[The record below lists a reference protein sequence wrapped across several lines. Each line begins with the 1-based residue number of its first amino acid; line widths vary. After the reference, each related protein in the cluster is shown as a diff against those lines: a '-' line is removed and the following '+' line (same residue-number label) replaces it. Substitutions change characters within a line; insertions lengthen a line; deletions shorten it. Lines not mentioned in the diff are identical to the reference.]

1 MILHIIEPTLN
12 SYAGHCHSLV
22 QAIAQAVPDELA
34 CIWAGRD
41 SGKFWQSKCQIKPY
55 FFRSLRKIQSYFLYK
70 RLLKTP
76 GKLLLSTAGTS
87 DLLMLCWAARGQIPK
102 GKVYLY
108 VHWVGT
114 KASKATRLARVA
126 KKQPNLEIMCTTAS
140 ATDFFRDLGFRA
152 VTVAYPQAMDA
163 RGPAQSASFDH
174 LLFAGAARMDKG
186 FAKIADLVEDL
197 ACVQAQW
204 PFWVQT
210 SATHQDKQGNDI
222 AHQIERLIQARY
234 TFLKLLD
241 KTLSPEGYQA
251 LFSGA
256 ISIQPY
262 SETDFLDRVSGVT
275 LDALAAGCPVIVTAN
290 TWLGRVVLKHNA
302 GVATRDLSPAALR
315 VAIQM
320 VLSDYSGYSRR
331 AAIAGQALR
340 QEHSAVSMMAVIFP
354 TTGESVAQS
363 LT

>member
-22 QAIAQAVPDELA
+22 QAIAQAVPGEQA
-34 CIWAGRD
+34 CIWAGKD
-41 SGKFWQSKCQIKPY
+41 SGRFWQSKGQIKPY
-55 FFRSLRKIQSYFLYK
+55 FYRSLRKIQSYFLYR

-87 DLLMLCWAARGQIPK
+87 DLLMLCWAANGHIPK
-102 GKVYLY
+102 DKVYLY
-108 VHWVGT
+108 VHWLGT
-114 KASKATRLARVA
+114 KASKAQRLARVA
-126 KKQPNLEIMCTTAS
+126 KLQPNLEILCTTAS
-140 ATDFFRDLGFRA
+140 TTDFFKNLGFRA
-152 VTVAYPQAMDA
+152 VTVPYPQAVDA
-163 RGPAQSASFDH
+163 PNPVEAASFDH

-186 FAKIADLVEDL
+186 FSKIADLVEDL
-197 ACVQAQW
+197 AYTQAQW

-210 SATHQDKQGNDI
+210 SATHQDKQGTDI
-222 AHQIERLIQARY
+222 SRQIERLTQSRY
-234 TFLKLLD
+234 TCLKLLD

-262 SETDFLDRVSGVT
+262 SEADFLDRVSGVT

-302 GVATRDLSPAALR
+302 GVATHDLSPAGLR

-320 VLSDYSGYSRR
+320 VLSDYSGYSHR

-340 QEHSAVSMMAVIFP
+340 QEHSAASMMAVIFP
-354 TTGESVAQS
+354 STVESVAQP